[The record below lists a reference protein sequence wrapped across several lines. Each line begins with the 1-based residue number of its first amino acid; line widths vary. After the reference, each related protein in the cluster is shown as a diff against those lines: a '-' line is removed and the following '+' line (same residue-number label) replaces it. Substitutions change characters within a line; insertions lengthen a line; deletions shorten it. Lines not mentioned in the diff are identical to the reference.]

1 MCCCLIQSTFPA
13 ITQQYPKQ
21 HSVPSFPTMKTV
33 KEKAQNMAKAL
44 QMKHLDLLSG
54 QQGWTMP
61 DRVNKTVG
69 GSP

>member
-1 MCCCLIQSTFPA
+1 
-13 ITQQYPKQ
+13 
-21 HSVPSFPTMKTV
+21 MKTV